1 LRLAFLA
8 YVNVPNDSVSGFELE
23 RTAATPG
30 RAGVAWGHSGDVAR
44 DVASARRQADVVIV
58 ALHSGTEY
66 SPNPNAVQREL
77 AHAAVDAGAALVLGS
92 HPHVLQGIEFYRG
105 APIIYSLGNFVFDL
119 DDADRRQP
127 GLPSVLSGICRVTL
141 TKQGVSGVRFL
152 PAVIDQ
158 RESRPIPVSG
168 AAARPVYDRL
178 YRLTDALN

>member
-1 LRLAFLA
+1 L
-8 YVNVPNDSVSGFELE
+8 
-23 RTAATPG
+23 
-30 RAGVAWGHSGDVAR
+30 
-44 DVASARRQADVVIV
+44 
-58 ALHSGTEY
+58 
-66 SPNPNAVQREL
+66 
-77 AHAAVDAGAALVLGS
+77 
-92 HPHVLQGIEFYRG
+92 YRG

-158 RESRPIPVSG
+158 RESRPITVSG